1 MKKIASGMIYKYI
14 TLIIVSLAI
23 ASCGALQGEREEI
36 ADLEPL
42 PEEQPQD
49 GDETSILI
57 DDDQMLPTSDD
68 PIVDDREF
76 SRAEQLESDP
86 SGTFVGQKI
95 NPLRE
100 DFEAVTEAFLVHRVS
115 YEEVKSRV
123 YGASTEF
130 YGTVAAISTKLQL
143 GTTPGNPVL
152 VRQYDQAQ
160 GELDNIEEYMREIN
174 LLNQKVNADAGVVAL
189 LKSTLNKT
197 LRLAG
202 AIDQDHRH
210 LELLEDDTEKLEI
223 DISRLINEI
232 TEEISRQSGFTK
244 IENQNLL
251 VMAVA
256 IRNGESMGTGILNR
270 SFLAAQALA
279 DAGAPDEQLDAPKV
293 KISGL
298 PLVVIRF
305 DDPDI
310 DYEKTLFDAIGV
322 TVDKKPGATFGL
334 VAVAPIGKNDGE
346 TRINSSK
353 VKKYAE
359 RVLRSLVSFGLP
371 SKKVA
376 LSAKT
381 SGDVVVPEVH
391 IYVQ

>member
-1 MKKIASGMIYKYI
+1 MFYKF
-14 TLIIVSLAI
+14 LILFLVSFVLT
-23 ASCGALQGEREEI
+23 SCSLLDRRGGDEV
-36 ADLEPL
+36 ADLEPI
-42 PEEQPQD
+42 PEET
-49 GDETSILI
+49 GDEPSILI
-57 DDDQMLPTSDD
+57 DDEEMLPQSDSA
-68 PIVDDREF
+68 IIDDGSI
-76 SRAEQLESDP
+76 SRTEQMTAEP

-95 NPLRE
+95 DPLKQ
-100 DFEAVTEAFLVHRVS
+100 DYTAVGDAFNVHRDS

-123 YGASTEF
+123 YGSATEF
-130 YGTVAAISTKLQL
+130 YGTIAAINTKLQL

-160 GELDNIEEYMREIN
+160 GELDSIEEFMREIN

-189 LKSTLNKT
+189 LKSTINKT

-202 AIDQDHRH
+202 AIDQDHRQ
-210 LELLEDDTEKLEI
+210 LELLEDNVEKLEV
-223 DISRLINEI
+223 DIARLINEI
-232 TEEISRQSGFTK
+232 TEEISRQAGFAK
-244 IENQNLL
+244 IENQNML

-256 IRNGESMGTGILNR
+256 IRNGEAMGTGILNR

-279 DAGAPDEQLDAPKV
+279 EAGAPDQQLDVPKV
-293 KISGL
+293 NITGL

-310 DYEKTLFDAIGV
+310 NYEKTLFDAIGT
-322 TVDKKPGATFGL
+322 TVDKKSSATFGL
-334 VAVAPIGKNDGE
+334 VAVSPIGKNEGE
-346 TRINSSK
+346 TRINASK

-359 RVLRSLVSFGLP
+359 RVLRSMASFGLP

>member
-1 MKKIASGMIYKYI
+1 MLYKFVIFFSIFVLTNCSLLDRKKNVE
-14 TLIIVSLAI
+14 T
-23 ASCGALQGEREEI
+23 I
-36 ADLEPL
+36 ADLEQI
-42 PEEQPQD
+42 PEETIQEP
-49 GDETSILI
+49 SILI
-57 DDDQMLPTSDD
+57 DDDELMPDSGVYEDNGELQRS
-68 PIVDDREF
+68 
-76 SRAEQLESDP
+76 EQLESEP

-95 NPLRE
+95 LPLRE
-100 DFEAVTEAFLVHRVS
+100 DFTAVLDAFNVHRDS
-115 YEEVKSRV
+115 YEEVKSRI
-123 YGASTEF
+123 YGASTQF
-130 YGTVAAISTKLQL
+130 YGTIAAVNTKLQL

-160 GELDNIEEYMREIN
+160 TELKNIEAYMREIN

-189 LKSTLNKT
+189 LKSTINKT

-202 AIDQDHRH
+202 AIDQDHRQ

-223 DISRLINEI
+223 DIARLINEI
-232 TEEISRQSGFTK
+232 TEEISRQAGFTK
-244 IENQNLL
+244 IENQNMLTI
-251 VMAVA
+251 AVA
-256 IRNGESMGTGILNR
+256 IRNGEAMGTGILNR

-279 DAGAPDEQLDAPKV
+279 AAGPPDEQLEVPKV
-293 KISGL
+293 NISGL

-310 DYEKTLFDAIGV
+310 DYEKTLYDTIG
-322 TVDKKPGATFGL
+322 TTIDKLPNASFGL
-334 VAVAPIGKNDGE
+334 VAVSPIGKNEGE

-381 SGDVVVPEVH
+381 SGDVVVPEIH

>member
-1 MKKIASGMIYKYI
+1 MLNRFL
-14 TLIIVSLAI
+14 LIFIFSVLVT
-23 ASCGALQGEREEI
+23 SCGLLDRGGRDDELAE
-36 ADLEPL
+36 LETIP
-42 PEEQPQD
+42 
-49 GDETSILI
+49 DEPITQEPSILI
-57 DDDQMLPTSDD
+57 DDEEMIAPVDGA
-68 PIVDDREF
+68 IVDDGSVPRSQQME
-76 SRAEQLESDP
+76 AGP

-100 DFEAVTEAFLVHRVS
+100 DFLAVAEAFNIHRDS

-130 YGTVAAISTKLQL
+130 YGTIAAVNTKLQL

-160 GELDNIEEYMREIN
+160 SELDNIEEYMREIN

-202 AIDQDHRH
+202 AIDQDHRQ

-223 DISRLINEI
+223 DIARLINEI
-232 TEEISRQSGFTK
+232 TEEISRQAGFAK
-244 IENQNLL
+244 IENQNML

-256 IRNGESMGTGILNR
+256 IRNGEAMGTGILNR

-279 DAGAPDEQLDAPKV
+279 EAGAPDEQLEVPRV
-293 KISGL
+293 NITGL

-310 DYEKTLFDAIGV
+310 DYEKTLFDAIGT
-322 TVDKKPGATFGL
+322 TVDKKPNATFGL
-334 VAVAPIGKNDGE
+334 VAVSPIGKNEGE
-346 TRINSSK
+346 TRINASK

-359 RVLRSLVSFGLP
+359 RVLRSMVSFGLP

>member
-1 MKKIASGMIYKYI
+1 MNYKILKLFAFS
-14 TLIIVSLAI
+14 IILT
-23 ASCGALQGEREEI
+23 SCGLLDRGAKDEI
-36 ADLEPL
+36 ADLEPI
-42 PEEQPQD
+42 PEETVSTDP
-49 GDETSILI
+49 SILI
-57 DDDQMLPTSDD
+57 DDEEMIADEDEFIDDRGLSRADQM
-68 PIVDDREF
+68 I
-76 SRAEQLESDP
+76 AEA

-95 NPLRE
+95 DPLKT
-100 DFEAVTEAFLVHRVS
+100 DFTSVGDAFNVHRDS

-123 YGASTEF
+123 YGAATEF
-130 YGTVAAISTKLQL
+130 FGTVAAINTKLQL

-160 GELDNIEEYMREIN
+160 GELDNIEEYLREIN

-189 LKSTLNKT
+189 LKSTINKV

-202 AIDQDHRH
+202 AIDQDHRQ
-210 LELLEDDTEKLEI
+210 LEVLEDDVEKLEI
-223 DISRLINEI
+223 DIARLINEI
-232 TEEISRQSGFTK
+232 TEEISRQAGFAK

-256 IRNGESMGTGILNR
+256 IRNGEAMGTGILNR

-279 DAGAPDEQLDAPKV
+279 DAGPPDQQLEVPQV
-293 KISGL
+293 NISGL

-310 DYEKTLFDAIGV
+310 NYEKTLFDAIGI
-322 TVDKKPGATFGL
+322 TVDKKPDANFGL
-334 VAVAPIGKNDGE
+334 VAVAPIGKNEAE

-376 LSAKT
+376 LTAKT

>member
-1 MKKIASGMIYKYI
+1 MSGIVYRL
-14 TLIIVSLAI
+14 LILFIFSIVVSG
-23 ASCGALQGEREEI
+23 CGLLNRGGTEV
-36 ADLEPL
+36 ADLEPV
-42 PEEQPQD
+42 PEEQVSEP
-49 GDETSILI
+49 SILI
-57 DDDQMLPTSDD
+57 DDEEMLPSTDD
-68 PIVDDREF
+68 AIIDDQTIPRT
-76 SRAEQLESDP
+76 EQMSSGP

-95 NPLRE
+95 DPLRE
-100 DFEAVTEAFLVHRVS
+100 DFLAVVEAFSTHRDS

-130 YGTVAAISTKLQL
+130 YGTVAAINTKLQL

-160 GELDNIEEYMREIN
+160 SELDNIEEYLREIN

-189 LKSTLNKT
+189 LKSTLNKV

-202 AIDQDHRH
+202 AIDQDHRQ

-223 DISRLINEI
+223 DIGRLINEI
-232 TEEISRQSGFTK
+232 TEEISRQAGFAK
-244 IENQNLL
+244 IENQNML

-256 IRNGESMGTGILNR
+256 IRNGEAMGTGILNR

-279 DAGAPDEQLDAPKV
+279 EAGAPDEQLEVPKV
-293 KISGL
+293 NISGL

-310 DYEKTLFDAIGV
+310 NYEKTLFDAIGT
-322 TVDKKPGATFGL
+322 TVDKKSDATFGL
-334 VAVAPIGKNDGE
+334 VAVAPIGKNEGE

-381 SGDVVVPEVH
+381 SGDVVVPEVL

>member
-1 MKKIASGMIYKYI
+1 MFYKY
-14 TLIIVSLAI
+14 LILIVFAFVLTNCSLLDRRK
-23 ASCGALQGEREEI
+23 GKGDEV
-36 ADLEPL
+36 ADLEPI
-42 PEEQPQD
+42 PEETIQEP
-49 GDETSILI
+49 SILI
-57 DDDQMLPTSDD
+57 DDEEMMPTDDIYEDEASSTRNDQID
-68 PIVDDREF
+68 
-76 SRAEQLESDP
+76 ADP

-95 NPLRE
+95 PSLND
-100 DFEAVTEAFLVHRVS
+100 DFFAVKEAFDMHRS
-115 YEEVKSRV
+115 NYEEIKARV
-123 YGASTEF
+123 YGSSTQF

-143 GTTPGNPVL
+143 GTTPGNPIL

-160 GELDNIEEYMREIN
+160 TELKNIEAYMREIN

-189 LKSTLNKT
+189 LKSTINKT

-202 AIDQDHRH
+202 AIDQDHRQ
-210 LELLEDDTEKLEI
+210 LEILEDDVEKIEI
-223 DISRLINEI
+223 EIARLINEL
-232 TEEISRQSGFTK
+232 TEEISRQAGFTK
-244 IENQNLL
+244 IENQNMLTI
-251 VMAVA
+251 AVA
-256 IRNGESMGTGILNR
+256 IRNGEAMGTGILNR

-279 DAGAPDEQLDAPKV
+279 VAGPPDQQLEVPKV
-293 KISGL
+293 NISGL

-305 DDPDI
+305 DDPNI
-310 DYEKTLFDAIGV
+310 DYEKTLYDTIGTTIDKIPDAS
-322 TVDKKPGATFGL
+322 FGL
-334 VAVAPIGKNDGE
+334 VAVSPIGKNEGE

>member
-1 MKKIASGMIYKYI
+1 MFNRFLLLFIFS
-14 TLIIVSLAI
+14 IVVSSCSLLDR
-23 ASCGALQGEREEI
+23 GGKEDVVE
-36 ADLEPL
+36 LETI
-42 PEEQPQD
+42 PEETIQEP
-49 GDETSILI
+49 SILI
-57 DDDQMLPTSDD
+57 DDEEMMPADD
-68 PIVDDREF
+68 TTIVDDGSV
-76 SRAEQLESDP
+76 SRSAQIEAGA

-95 NPLRE
+95 DPLRE
-100 DFEAVTEAFLVHRVS
+100 DFIAVMEAFNIHRDS

-123 YGASTEF
+123 YGSSTEF
-130 YGTVAAISTKLQL
+130 YGTIAAINTKLQL

-160 GELDNIEEYMREIN
+160 SELDNIEEFMREIN

-202 AIDQDHRH
+202 AIDQDHRQ

-223 DISRLINEI
+223 DIARLINEI
-232 TEEISRQSGFTK
+232 TEEISRQAGFAK
-244 IENQNLL
+244 IENQNML

-256 IRNGESMGTGILNR
+256 IRNGEAMGTGILNR

-279 DAGAPDEQLDAPKV
+279 EAGAPDEQLTVPKV

-310 DYEKTLFDAIGV
+310 DYEKTLFDAIGT
-322 TVDKKPGATFGL
+322 TVDKKAGANFGL
-334 VAVAPIGKNDGE
+334 VAVSPIGKNEGE

>member
-1 MKKIASGMIYKYI
+1 MLNRFL
-14 TLIIVSLAI
+14 LIFIFSVLVT
-23 ASCGALQGEREEI
+23 SCGLLDRGGRDD
-36 ADLEPL
+36 DLAELETIPDEPITQE
-42 PEEQPQD
+42 P
-49 GDETSILI
+49 SILI
-57 DDDQMLPTSDD
+57 DDEEMIAPVDGA
-68 PIVDDREF
+68 IVDDGSVPRTQQME
-76 SRAEQLESDP
+76 AGP

-100 DFEAVTEAFLVHRVS
+100 DFLAVAEAFNIHRDS

-130 YGTVAAISTKLQL
+130 YGTIAAVNTKLQL

-160 GELDNIEEYMREIN
+160 SELDNIEEYMREIN

-202 AIDQDHRH
+202 AIDQDHRQ

-223 DISRLINEI
+223 DIARLINEI
-232 TEEISRQSGFTK
+232 TEEISRQAGFAK
-244 IENQNLL
+244 IENQNML

-256 IRNGESMGTGILNR
+256 IRNGEAMGTGILNR

-279 DAGAPDEQLDAPKV
+279 EAGAPDEQLEVPRV
-293 KISGL
+293 NITGL

-310 DYEKTLFDAIGV
+310 DYEKTLFDAIG
-322 TVDKKPGATFGL
+322 TTIDKKAGANFGL
-334 VAVAPIGKNDGE
+334 VAVSPIGKNEGE

-371 SKKVA
+371 SKRVA

>member
-1 MKKIASGMIYKYI
+1 MFYKILFLFVIS
-14 TLIIVSLAI
+14 I
-23 ASCGALQGEREEI
+23 ALTNCGLLDRGSKDDVAE
-36 ADLEPL
+36 LEPI
-42 PEEQPQD
+42 P
-49 GDETSILI
+49 DETVLQEPSILI
-57 DDDQMLPTSDD
+57 DDDEMMAQSDELGATEYVEIGDRSNQMQS
-68 PIVDDREF
+68 E
-76 SRAEQLESDP
+76 P

-95 NPLRE
+95 GPLRE
-100 DFEAVTEAFLVHRVS
+100 DYVAVLDAFNVHRDD

-123 YGASTEF
+123 YSSSTEF
-130 YGTVAAISTKLQL
+130 YGTVAAINTKLQL
-143 GTTPGNPVL
+143 GTTPGNPSL

-160 GELDNIEEYMREIN
+160 RELDNIEEYMREIN

-202 AIDQDHRH
+202 AIDQDHRQ
-210 LELLEDDTEKLEI
+210 LELLEDNTEKLEV
-223 DISRLINEI
+223 DIARLINEI
-232 TEEISRQSGFTK
+232 TEEISRQAGFAK

-256 IRNGESMGTGILNR
+256 IRNGEQMGTGILNR

-279 DAGAPDEQLDAPKV
+279 EAGSPDEQLAAPKV
-293 KISGL
+293 NISGL

-310 DYEKTLFDAIGV
+310 DYEKTLFDAIGT
-322 TVDKKPGATFGL
+322 TVDKKSSATFGL
-334 VAVAPIGKNDGE
+334 VAVSPIGKNEGE
-346 TRINSSK
+346 TRINASK

-359 RVLRSLVSFGLP
+359 RVLRSMVSFGMP
-371 SKKVA
+371 SKKIA

>member
-1 MKKIASGMIYKYI
+1 MNYKILKLFAISILI
-14 TLIIVSLAI
+14 T
-23 ASCGALQGEREEI
+23 SCGILDRGADEVV
-36 ADLEPL
+36 DLEPI
-42 PEEQPQD
+42 PEETVTTEP
-49 GDETSILI
+49 SILI
-57 DDDQMLPTSDD
+57 DDEEMVAQAEDDFIDDRGLSRADQMT
-68 PIVDDREF
+68 
-76 SRAEQLESDP
+76 AGA

-95 NPLRE
+95 DPLKT
-100 DFEAVTEAFLVHRVS
+100 DYTSVGDAFNVHRDS
-115 YEEVKSRV
+115 YEEVKTRV
-123 YGASTEF
+123 YGAATEF
-130 YGTVAAISTKLQL
+130 FGTVAAINTKLQL

-160 GELDNIEEYMREIN
+160 GELDNIEEYLREIN

-189 LKSTLNKT
+189 LKSTINKV

-202 AIDQDHRH
+202 AIDQDHRQ
-210 LELLEDDTEKLEI
+210 LEVLEDDVEKLEI
-223 DISRLINEI
+223 DIARLINEI
-232 TEEISRQSGFTK
+232 TEEISRQAGFAK

-256 IRNGESMGTGILNR
+256 IRNGEAMGTGILNR

-279 DAGAPDEQLDAPKV
+279 DAGPPDQQLEVPQV
-293 KISGL
+293 NISGL

-310 DYEKTLFDAIGV
+310 NYEKTLFDAIGI
-322 TVDKKPGATFGL
+322 TVDKKPDANFGL
-334 VAVAPIGKNDGE
+334 VAVAPIGKNEAE

-376 LSAKT
+376 LTAKT

>member
-1 MKKIASGMIYKYI
+1 MLYRI
-14 TLIIVSLAI
+14 LILFIFSIVVS
-23 ASCGALQGEREEI
+23 SCTVLDRGDDEI
-36 ADLEPL
+36 ADLEPV
-42 PEEQPQD
+42 PEEQASEP
-49 GDETSILI
+49 SILI
-57 DDDQMLPTSDD
+57 DDEEMIADEDEFIDDRGLSRADQM
-68 PIVDDREF
+68 I
-76 SRAEQLESDP
+76 AEA

-95 NPLRE
+95 DPLKT
-100 DFEAVTEAFLVHRVS
+100 DYTSVGDAFDVHRDS
-115 YEEVKSRV
+115 YEEVKTRV
-123 YGASTEF
+123 YGSATEF
-130 YGTVAAISTKLQL
+130 FGTVAAINTKLQL

-160 GELDNIEEYMREIN
+160 GELDNIEEYLREIN

-189 LKSTLNKT
+189 LKSTINKV

-202 AIDQDHRH
+202 AIDQDHRQ
-210 LELLEDDTEKLEI
+210 LEVLEDDVEKLEI
-223 DISRLINEI
+223 DIARLINEI
-232 TEEISRQSGFTK
+232 TEEISRQSGFAK

-256 IRNGESMGTGILNR
+256 IRNGEAMGTGILNR

-279 DAGAPDEQLDAPKV
+279 DAGPPDQQLEVPQV
-293 KISGL
+293 NISGL

-310 DYEKTLFDAIGV
+310 NYEKTLFDAIGI
-322 TVDKKPGATFGL
+322 TVDKKPDANFGL
-334 VAVAPIGKNDGE
+334 VAVAPIGKNEAE

-376 LSAKT
+376 LTAKT

>member
-1 MKKIASGMIYKYI
+1 MLNRFL
-14 TLIIVSLAI
+14 LIFIFSVLVT
-23 ASCGALQGEREEI
+23 SCGLLDRGGRDD
-36 ADLEPL
+36 DLAELETIPDEPITQE
-42 PEEQPQD
+42 P
-49 GDETSILI
+49 SILI
-57 DDDQMLPTSDD
+57 DDEEMIAPVDGA
-68 PIVDDREF
+68 IVDDGSVPRTQQME
-76 SRAEQLESDP
+76 AGP

-100 DFEAVTEAFLVHRVS
+100 DFLAVAEAFNIHRDS

-130 YGTVAAISTKLQL
+130 YGTIAAVNTKLQL

-160 GELDNIEEYMREIN
+160 SELDNIEEYMREIN

-202 AIDQDHRH
+202 AIDQDHRQ

-223 DISRLINEI
+223 YIARLINEI
-232 TEEISRQSGFTK
+232 TEEISRQAGFAK
-244 IENQNLL
+244 IENQNML

-256 IRNGESMGTGILNR
+256 IRNGEAMGTGILNR

-279 DAGAPDEQLDAPKV
+279 EAGAPDEQLEVPRV
-293 KISGL
+293 NITGL

-310 DYEKTLFDAIGV
+310 DYEKTLFDAIG
-322 TVDKKPGATFGL
+322 TTIDKKAGANFGL
-334 VAVAPIGKNDGE
+334 VAVSPIGKNEGE

-371 SKKVA
+371 SKRVA

>member
-1 MKKIASGMIYKYI
+1 MNYKILKLFAISILI
-14 TLIIVSLAI
+14 T
-23 ASCGALQGEREEI
+23 SCGMLDRGADEVV
-36 ADLEPL
+36 DLEPI
-42 PEEQPQD
+42 PEETYTTEP
-49 GDETSILI
+49 SILI
-57 DDDQMLPTSDD
+57 DDEEMIADEDEFIDDRGLSRADQMIAD
-68 PIVDDREF
+68 
-76 SRAEQLESDP
+76 A

-95 NPLRE
+95 DPLKT
-100 DFEAVTEAFLVHRVS
+100 DYTSVGDAFDVHRDS
-115 YEEVKSRV
+115 YEEVKTRV
-123 YGASTEF
+123 YGAATEF
-130 YGTVAAISTKLQL
+130 FGTVAAINTKLQL

-160 GELDNIEEYMREIN
+160 GELDNIEEYLREIN

-189 LKSTLNKT
+189 LKSTINKV

-202 AIDQDHRH
+202 AIDQDHRQ
-210 LELLEDDTEKLEI
+210 LEVLEDDVEKLEI
-223 DISRLINEI
+223 DIARLINEI
-232 TEEISRQSGFTK
+232 TEEISRQSGFAK

-256 IRNGESMGTGILNR
+256 IRNGEAMGTGILNR

-279 DAGAPDEQLDAPKV
+279 DAGPPDQQLEVPQV
-293 KISGL
+293 NISGL

-310 DYEKTLFDAIGV
+310 NYEKTLFDAIGI
-322 TVDKKPGATFGL
+322 TVDKKPDANFGL
-334 VAVAPIGKNDGE
+334 VAVAPIGKNEAE

-376 LSAKT
+376 LTAKT

>member
-1 MKKIASGMIYKYI
+1 MLNRFL
-14 TLIIVSLAI
+14 LIFIFSVLVT
-23 ASCGALQGEREEI
+23 SCGLLDRGGRD
-36 ADLEPL
+36 DLAELETIPDEPITQE
-42 PEEQPQD
+42 P
-49 GDETSILI
+49 SILI
-57 DDDQMLPTSDD
+57 DDEEMIAPVDGA
-68 PIVDDREF
+68 IVDDGSVPRTQQME
-76 SRAEQLESDP
+76 AGP

-100 DFEAVTEAFLVHRVS
+100 DFIAVAEAFNIHRDS

-130 YGTVAAISTKLQL
+130 YGTIAAVNTKLQL

-160 GELDNIEEYMREIN
+160 SELDNIEEYMREIN

-202 AIDQDHRH
+202 AIDQDHRQ

-223 DISRLINEI
+223 DIARLINEI
-232 TEEISRQSGFTK
+232 TEEISRQAGFAK
-244 IENQNLL
+244 IENQNML

-256 IRNGESMGTGILNR
+256 IRNGEAMGTGILNR

-279 DAGAPDEQLDAPKV
+279 EAGAPDEQLEVPRV
-293 KISGL
+293 NITGL

-310 DYEKTLFDAIGV
+310 DYEKTLFDAIG
-322 TVDKKPGATFGL
+322 TTIDKKAGANFGL
-334 VAVAPIGKNDGE
+334 VAVSPIGKNEGE

-371 SKKVA
+371 SKRVA

>member
-1 MKKIASGMIYKYI
+1 MLNKFLLLFIFS
-14 TLIIVSLAI
+14 IIVSSCSLLDRGGKEDI
-23 ASCGALQGEREEI
+23 AE
-36 ADLEPL
+36 LETI
-42 PEEQPQD
+42 PEEPMQQEP
-49 GDETSILI
+49 SILI
-57 DDDQMLPTSDD
+57 DDQEMMPSSDST
-68 PIVDDREF
+68 IVDDGSV
-76 SRAEQLESDP
+76 SRSEQMGAEA

-100 DFEAVTEAFLVHRVS
+100 DFLAVGEAFVIHRDS

-123 YGASTEF
+123 YGSSTEF
-130 YGTVAAISTKLQL
+130 YGTIAAINTKLQL

-160 GELDNIEEYMREIN
+160 TELDNIEEFMREIN

-202 AIDQDHRH
+202 AIDQDHRQ
-210 LELLEDDTEKLEI
+210 LEVLEDDTEKLEI
-223 DISRLINEI
+223 DIARLINEI
-232 TEEISRQSGFTK
+232 TEEISRQAGFTK
-244 IENQNLL
+244 IENQNML

-256 IRNGESMGTGILNR
+256 IRNGEAMGTGILNR

-279 DAGAPDEQLDAPKV
+279 DAGPPDQQLDVPQV
-293 KISGL
+293 TITGL

-310 DYEKTLFDAIGV
+310 NYEKTLFDAIGT
-322 TVDKKPGATFGL
+322 TVDKKSDAIFGL
-334 VAVAPIGKNDGE
+334 VAVAPIGKNEGE

-376 LSAKT
+376 LTAKT

>member
-1 MKKIASGMIYKYI
+1 MNYKILKLFAISILI
-14 TLIIVSLAI
+14 T
-23 ASCGALQGEREEI
+23 SCGILDRGADEVV
-36 ADLEPL
+36 DLEPI
-42 PEEQPQD
+42 PEETVTTDTTGP
-49 GDETSILI
+49 SILI
-57 DDDQMLPTSDD
+57 DDEEMIADEDEF
-68 PIVDDREF
+68 VDDRGL
-76 SRAEQLESDP
+76 SRSDQMIAEA

-95 NPLRE
+95 DPLKT
-100 DFEAVTEAFLVHRVS
+100 DYTSVGDAFDVHRDS

-123 YGASTEF
+123 YGAATEF
-130 YGTVAAISTKLQL
+130 FGTVAAINTKLQL

-160 GELDNIEEYMREIN
+160 GELDNIEEYLREIN

-189 LKSTLNKT
+189 LKSTINKV

-202 AIDQDHRH
+202 AIDQDHRQ
-210 LELLEDDTEKLEI
+210 LEVLEDDVEKLEI
-223 DISRLINEI
+223 DIARLINEI
-232 TEEISRQSGFTK
+232 TEEISRQAGFAK

-256 IRNGESMGTGILNR
+256 IRNGEAMGTGILNR

-279 DAGAPDEQLDAPKV
+279 DVGPPDQQLEVPKV
-293 KISGL
+293 NISGL

-310 DYEKTLFDAIGV
+310 NYEKTLFDAIGI
-322 TVDKKPGATFGL
+322 TVDKKPDANFGL
-334 VAVAPIGKNDGE
+334 VAVAPIGKNEAE

-376 LSAKT
+376 LTAKT

>member
-1 MKKIASGMIYKYI
+1 MLYRYILLFIFSIVVSSCTLLDRGSKEDIA
-14 TLIIVSLAI
+14 
-23 ASCGALQGEREEI
+23 E
-36 ADLEPL
+36 LETI
-42 PEEQPQD
+42 PEEPVLQEP
-49 GDETSILI
+49 SILI
-57 DDDQMLPTSDD
+57 DDEEMLPTDD
-68 PIVDDREF
+68 TTIVDDGSLQRT
-76 SRAEQLESDP
+76 EQIEAGA

-100 DFEAVTEAFLVHRVS
+100 DFVAVAEAFNIHRDS
-115 YEEVKSRV
+115 YEEIKSRV

-130 YGTVAAISTKLQL
+130 YGTIAAINTKLQL

-152 VRQYDQAQ
+152 VRQYDEGQS
-160 GELDNIEEYMREIN
+160 ELDNIEEYMREIN

-202 AIDQDHRH
+202 AIDQDHRQ

-223 DISRLINEI
+223 DIARLINEI
-232 TEEISRQSGFTK
+232 TEEISRQAGFAK
-244 IENQNLL
+244 IENQNML

-256 IRNGESMGTGILNR
+256 IRNGEAMGTGILNR

-279 DAGAPDEQLDAPKV
+279 DAGPPDQQLDVPQV
-293 KISGL
+293 NITGL

-310 DYEKTLFDAIGV
+310 NYEKTLFDAIGT
-322 TVDKKPGATFGL
+322 TVDKKSDATFGL
-334 VAVAPIGKNDGE
+334 VAVAPIGKNEGE

-359 RVLRSLVSFGLP
+359 RVLRSMVSFGLP

-376 LSAKT
+376 LTAKT

>member
-1 MKKIASGMIYKYI
+1 MLYRI
-14 TLIIVSLAI
+14 LILFIFSIVVS
-23 ASCGALQGEREEI
+23 SCTVLDRGDDEI
-36 ADLEPL
+36 ADLEPV
-42 PEEQPQD
+42 PEEQASEP
-49 GDETSILI
+49 SILI
-57 DDDQMLPTSDD
+57 DDEEMLPPTDD
-68 PIVDDREF
+68 AIIDDGTV
-76 SRAEQLESDP
+76 SRTEQMTAEP

-95 NPLRE
+95 NPLKE
-100 DFEAVTEAFLVHRVS
+100 DYLAVVEAFLMHRDS

-130 YGTVAAISTKLQL
+130 FGTVAAINTKLQL

-160 GELDNIEEYMREIN
+160 GELDNIEEYLREIN

-189 LKSTLNKT
+189 LKSTINKV

-202 AIDQDHRH
+202 AIDQDHRQ
-210 LELLEDDTEKLEI
+210 LEVLEDDVEKLEI
-223 DISRLINEI
+223 DIARLINEI
-232 TEEISRQSGFTK
+232 TEEISRQAGFAK

-256 IRNGESMGTGILNR
+256 IRNGEAMGTGILNR

-279 DAGAPDEQLDAPKV
+279 DAGPPDSQLEIPQV
-293 KISGL
+293 NISGL

-310 DYEKTLFDAIGV
+310 NYEKTLFDAIGT
-322 TVDKKPGATFGL
+322 TVDKKSDATFGL
-334 VAVAPIGKNDGE
+334 VAVAPIGKNEGE

-376 LSAKT
+376 LTAKT

>member
-1 MKKIASGMIYKYI
+1 MLYRFILLFIFSILVSSC
-14 TLIIVSLAI
+14 TLLDRGCKEDIV
-23 ASCGALQGEREEI
+23 E
-36 ADLEPL
+36 LETI
-42 PEEQPQD
+42 PEEPMQQEP
-49 GDETSILI
+49 SILI
-57 DDDQMLPTSDD
+57 DDEEMLPTDD
-68 PIVDDREF
+68 TTIVDDGSLQRT
-76 SRAEQLESDP
+76 EQIEAGA

-100 DFEAVTEAFLVHRVS
+100 DFVAVAEAFNIHRDS
-115 YEEVKSRV
+115 YEEIKSRV

-130 YGTVAAISTKLQL
+130 YGTIAAINTKLQL

-152 VRQYDQAQ
+152 VRQYDEGQS
-160 GELDNIEEYMREIN
+160 ELDNIEEYMREIN

-202 AIDQDHRH
+202 AIDQDHRQ

-223 DISRLINEI
+223 DIARLINEI
-232 TEEISRQSGFTK
+232 TEEISRQAGFAK
-244 IENQNLL
+244 IENQNML

-256 IRNGESMGTGILNR
+256 IRNGEAMGTGILNR

-279 DAGAPDEQLDAPKV
+279 DAGPPDQQLDVPQV
-293 KISGL
+293 NITGL

-310 DYEKTLFDAIGV
+310 NYEKTLFDAIGT
-322 TVDKKPGATFGL
+322 TVDKKSDATFGL
-334 VAVAPIGKNDGE
+334 VAVPPIGKNEGE

-359 RVLRSLVSFGLP
+359 RVLRSMVSFGLP

-376 LSAKT
+376 LTAKT

>member
-1 MKKIASGMIYKYI
+1 MFNRFLLLFIFS
-14 TLIIVSLAI
+14 IVVSSCSLLDR
-23 ASCGALQGEREEI
+23 GGKEDVVE
-36 ADLEPL
+36 LETI
-42 PEEQPQD
+42 PEETIQEP
-49 GDETSILI
+49 SILI
-57 DDDQMLPTSDD
+57 DDEEMLPTDD
-68 PIVDDREF
+68 TTIVDDGSV
-76 SRAEQLESDP
+76 SRSAQIEAGA

-95 NPLRE
+95 DPLRE
-100 DFEAVTEAFLVHRVS
+100 DFIAVMEAFNIHRDS

-123 YGASTEF
+123 YGSSTEF
-130 YGTVAAISTKLQL
+130 YGTIAAINTKLQL

-160 GELDNIEEYMREIN
+160 SELDNIEEFMREIN

-202 AIDQDHRH
+202 AIDQDHRQ

-223 DISRLINEI
+223 DIARLINEI
-232 TEEISRQSGFTK
+232 TEEISRQAGFAK
-244 IENQNLL
+244 IENQNML

-256 IRNGESMGTGILNR
+256 IRNGEAMGTGILNR

-279 DAGAPDEQLDAPKV
+279 EAGAPDEQLTVPKV

-310 DYEKTLFDAIGV
+310 DYEKTLFDAIG
-322 TVDKKPGATFGL
+322 TTIDKKAGANFGL
-334 VAVAPIGKNDGE
+334 VAVSPIGKNEGE

-371 SKKVA
+371 SKRVA

>member
-1 MKKIASGMIYKYI
+1 MLYRLLILFFSTFLLANC
-14 TLIIVSLAI
+14 TLLDR
-23 ASCGALQGEREEI
+23 GGKGEDV
-36 ADLEPL
+36 ADLEPI
-42 PEEQPQD
+42 PEETIQEP
-49 GDETSILI
+49 SILI
-57 DDDQMLPTSDD
+57 EDQEMLPDSEDSITDDSSIARSDQID
-68 PIVDDREF
+68 
-76 SRAEQLESDP
+76 AEP

-95 NPLRE
+95 GALRE
-100 DFEAVTEAFLVHRVS
+100 DHDAVNDAFSTHRDS
-115 YEEVKSRV
+115 YEEIKSRV
-123 YGASTEF
+123 YGSSTEF
-130 YGTVAAISTKLQL
+130 YGTIAAINTKLQL

-160 GELDNIEEYMREIN
+160 GELDNIEEFMREIN

-202 AIDQDHRH
+202 AIDQDHRQ

-223 DISRLINEI
+223 DIARLINEI
-232 TEEISRQSGFTK
+232 TEEISRQAGFAK
-244 IENQNLL
+244 IENQNML

-256 IRNGESMGTGILNR
+256 IRNGEAMGTGILNR

-279 DAGAPDEQLDAPKV
+279 EAGAPDQQLAVPKV
-293 KISGL
+293 TISGL

-310 DYEKTLFDAIGV
+310 NYEKTLFDAIGT
-322 TVDKKPGATFGL
+322 TVDKKSNATFGL
-334 VAVAPIGKNDGE
+334 VAVSPIGKNEGE
-346 TRINSSK
+346 TRINASK

-359 RVLRSLVSFGLP
+359 RVLRSMVSFGLP

>member
-1 MKKIASGMIYKYI
+1 MNYKILKLFAISIII
-14 TLIIVSLAI
+14 T
-23 ASCGALQGEREEI
+23 SCGVLDRGADEVV
-36 ADLEPL
+36 DLEPI
-42 PEEQPQD
+42 PEETVTTEP
-49 GDETSILI
+49 SILI
-57 DDDQMLPTSDD
+57 DDEEMIADEDEFIDDRGLSRADQMIAD
-68 PIVDDREF
+68 
-76 SRAEQLESDP
+76 A

-95 NPLRE
+95 DPLKT
-100 DFEAVTEAFLVHRVS
+100 DYTSVGDAFDVHRDS

-123 YGASTEF
+123 YGAATEF
-130 YGTVAAISTKLQL
+130 FGTVAAINTKLQL

-160 GELDNIEEYMREIN
+160 GELDNIEEYLREIN

-189 LKSTLNKT
+189 LKSTINKV

-202 AIDQDHRH
+202 AIDQDHRQ
-210 LELLEDDTEKLEI
+210 LEVLEDDVEKLEI
-223 DISRLINEI
+223 DIARLINEI
-232 TEEISRQSGFTK
+232 TEEISRQAGFAK

-256 IRNGESMGTGILNR
+256 IRNGEAMGTGILNR

-279 DAGAPDEQLDAPKV
+279 DAGPPDQQLEVPQV
-293 KISGL
+293 NISGL

-310 DYEKTLFDAIGV
+310 NYEKTLFDAIGI
-322 TVDKKPGATFGL
+322 TVDKKPDATFGL
-334 VAVAPIGKNDGE
+334 VAVAPIGKNEGE

-376 LSAKT
+376 LTAKT

>member
-1 MKKIASGMIYKYI
+1 MFYKILFLFVIS
-14 TLIIVSLAI
+14 I
-23 ASCGALQGEREEI
+23 ALTNCGLLDRGSKDDVAELEPIPDETALQ
-36 ADLEPL
+36 EP
-42 PEEQPQD
+42 
-49 GDETSILI
+49 SILI
-57 DDDQMLPTSDD
+57 DDDEMMAQSDELGATEYVEIGDRSNQMQS
-68 PIVDDREF
+68 E
-76 SRAEQLESDP
+76 P

-95 NPLRE
+95 GPLRE
-100 DFEAVTEAFLVHRVS
+100 DYVAVLDAFNVHRDD

-123 YGASTEF
+123 YSSSTEF
-130 YGTVAAISTKLQL
+130 YGTVAAINTKLQL
-143 GTTPGNPVL
+143 GTTPGNPSL

-160 GELDNIEEYMREIN
+160 RELDNIEEYMREIN

-202 AIDQDHRH
+202 AIDQDHRQ
-210 LELLEDDTEKLEI
+210 LELLEDNTEKLEV
-223 DISRLINEI
+223 DIARLINEI
-232 TEEISRQSGFTK
+232 TEEISRQAGFAK

-256 IRNGESMGTGILNR
+256 IRNGEQMGTGILNR

-279 DAGAPDEQLDAPKV
+279 EAGSPDEQLAVPKV
-293 KISGL
+293 NISGL

-310 DYEKTLFDAIGV
+310 DYEKTLFDAIGT
-322 TVDKKPGATFGL
+322 TVDKKSSATFGL
-334 VAVAPIGKNDGE
+334 VAVSPIGKNEGE
-346 TRINSSK
+346 TRINASK

-359 RVLRSLVSFGLP
+359 RVLRSMVSFGMP
-371 SKKVA
+371 SKKIA

>member
-1 MKKIASGMIYKYI
+1 MLYRYI
-14 TLIIVSLAI
+14 LLFIFSIVVSSCTLLDRGDKEDIV
-23 ASCGALQGEREEI
+23 E
-36 ADLEPL
+36 LETI
-42 PEEQPQD
+42 PEEPMQQEP
-49 GDETSILI
+49 SILI
-57 DDDQMLPTSDD
+57 DDEEMMPTDD
-68 PIVDDREF
+68 TTIVDDGSLQRT
-76 SRAEQLESDP
+76 EQIEAGA

-100 DFEAVTEAFLVHRVS
+100 DFVAVAEAFNIHRDS
-115 YEEVKSRV
+115 YEEIKSRV

-130 YGTVAAISTKLQL
+130 YGTIAAINTKLQL

-152 VRQYDQAQ
+152 VRQYDEGQS
-160 GELDNIEEYMREIN
+160 ELDNIEEYMREIN

-202 AIDQDHRH
+202 AIDQDHRQ

-223 DISRLINEI
+223 DIARLINEI
-232 TEEISRQSGFTK
+232 TEEISRQAGFAK
-244 IENQNLL
+244 IENQNML

-256 IRNGESMGTGILNR
+256 IRNGEAMGTGILNR

-279 DAGAPDEQLDAPKV
+279 DAGPPDQQLDVPQV
-293 KISGL
+293 NITGL

-310 DYEKTLFDAIGV
+310 NYEKTLFDAIGT
-322 TVDKKPGATFGL
+322 TVDKKSDATFGL
-334 VAVAPIGKNDGE
+334 VAVAPIGKNEGE

-376 LSAKT
+376 LTAKT

>member
-1 MKKIASGMIYKYI
+1 MLYKFVI
-14 TLIIVSLAI
+14 FLSVFVLTNCSL
-23 ASCGALQGEREEI
+23 LDRNGEDVETI
-36 ADLEPL
+36 ADLEQI
-42 PEEQPQD
+42 PEETIQEP
-49 GDETSILI
+49 SILI
-57 DDDQMLPTSDD
+57 DDTELMPDADTIQDD
-68 PIVDDREF
+68 GSLARD
-76 SRAEQLESDP
+76 EQISSDP

-95 NPLRE
+95 LPLRE
-100 DFEAVTEAFLVHRVS
+100 DFTAVLEAFNVHRDS
-115 YEEVKSRV
+115 YEEVKSRI
-123 YGASTEF
+123 YGASTQF
-130 YGTVAAISTKLQL
+130 YGTVAAVNTKLQL

-160 GELDNIEEYMREIN
+160 TELKNIESYMREIN

-189 LKSTLNKT
+189 LKSTINKV

-202 AIDQDHRH
+202 AIDQDHRQ

-223 DISRLINEI
+223 DIARLINEI
-232 TEEISRQSGFTK
+232 TEEISRQAGFTK
-244 IENQNLL
+244 IENQNMLTI
-251 VMAVA
+251 AVA
-256 IRNGESMGTGILNR
+256 IRNGEAMGTGILNR

-279 DAGAPDEQLDAPKV
+279 AAGPPDQQLEVPKV
-293 KISGL
+293 NISGL

-305 DDPDI
+305 DNPDI
-310 DYEKTLFDAIGV
+310 DYEKTLYDTIG
-322 TVDKKPGATFGL
+322 TTIDKLPNASFGL
-334 VAVAPIGKNDGE
+334 VAVSPIGKNEGE

-381 SGDVVVPEVH
+381 SGDVIVPEIH

>member
-1 MKKIASGMIYKYI
+1 MLYKYLLLFI
-14 TLIIVSLAI
+14 FSIVVSSCSLLDRGSKEDVA
-23 ASCGALQGEREEI
+23 E
-36 ADLEPL
+36 LETI
-42 PEEQPQD
+42 PEETIQQEP
-49 GDETSILI
+49 SILI
-57 DDDQMLPTSDD
+57 DDQEMMPSSDTE
-68 PIVDDREF
+68 IVDDGSV
-76 SRAEQLESDP
+76 SRAEQMGAEA

-95 NPLRE
+95 NPLKE
-100 DFEAVTEAFLVHRVS
+100 DFLAVGEAFVIHRDS

-130 YGTVAAISTKLQL
+130 YGTIAAINTKLQL

-160 GELDNIEEYMREIN
+160 SELDNIEEYMREIN

-202 AIDQDHRH
+202 AIDQDHRQ
-210 LELLEDDTEKLEI
+210 LEVLEDDTEKLEI
-223 DISRLINEI
+223 DIARLINEI
-232 TEEISRQSGFTK
+232 TEEISRQAGFTK
-244 IENQNLL
+244 IENQNML

-256 IRNGESMGTGILNR
+256 IRNGEAMGTGILNR

-279 DAGAPDEQLDAPKV
+279 DAGAPDEQLAVPRV

-310 DYEKTLFDAIGV
+310 DYEKTLFDAIGT
-322 TVDKKPGATFGL
+322 TVDKKPGANFGL
-334 VAVAPIGKNDGE
+334 VAVAPIGKNEGE

>member
-1 MKKIASGMIYKYI
+1 MFYKILFLFVIS
-14 TLIIVSLAI
+14 I
-23 ASCGALQGEREEI
+23 ALTNCGLLDRGSKDDVAE
-36 ADLEPL
+36 LEPI
-42 PEEQPQD
+42 P
-49 GDETSILI
+49 DETVLQEPSILI
-57 DDDQMLPTSDD
+57 DDDEMMAQSDELGATEYVEIGDRSNQMQS
-68 PIVDDREF
+68 E
-76 SRAEQLESDP
+76 P

-95 NPLRE
+95 GPLRE
-100 DFEAVTEAFLVHRVS
+100 DYVAVLDAFNVHRDD

-123 YGASTEF
+123 YSSSTEF
-130 YGTVAAISTKLQL
+130 YGTVAAINTKLQL
-143 GTTPGNPVL
+143 GTTPGNPSL

-160 GELDNIEEYMREIN
+160 RELDNIEEYMREIN

-202 AIDQDHRH
+202 AIDQDHRQ
-210 LELLEDDTEKLEI
+210 LELLEDNTEKLEV
-223 DISRLINEI
+223 DIARLINEI
-232 TEEISRQSGFTK
+232 TEEISRQAGFAK

-256 IRNGESMGTGILNR
+256 IRNGEQMGTGILNR

-279 DAGAPDEQLDAPKV
+279 EAGSPDEQLAVPKV
-293 KISGL
+293 NISGL

-310 DYEKTLFDAIGV
+310 DYEKTLFDAIGT
-322 TVDKKPGATFGL
+322 TVDKKSSATFGL
-334 VAVAPIGKNDGE
+334 VAVSPIGKNEGE
-346 TRINSSK
+346 TRINASK

-359 RVLRSLVSFGLP
+359 RVLRSMVSFGMP
-371 SKKVA
+371 SKKIA

>member
-1 MKKIASGMIYKYI
+1 MLNRFLLIFIFSGLV
-14 TLIIVSLAI
+14 T
-23 ASCGALQGEREEI
+23 SCGLLDRGGRDD
-36 ADLEPL
+36 DLAELETIPDEPITQE
-42 PEEQPQD
+42 P
-49 GDETSILI
+49 SILI
-57 DDDQMLPTSDD
+57 DDEEMIAPVDGA
-68 PIVDDREF
+68 IVDDGSVPRTQQME
-76 SRAEQLESDP
+76 AGP

-100 DFEAVTEAFLVHRVS
+100 DFLAVAEAFNIHRDS

-130 YGTVAAISTKLQL
+130 YGTIAAVNTKLQL

-160 GELDNIEEYMREIN
+160 SELDNIEEYMREIN

-202 AIDQDHRH
+202 AIDQDHRQ

-223 DISRLINEI
+223 DIARLINEI
-232 TEEISRQSGFTK
+232 TEEISRQAGFAK
-244 IENQNLL
+244 IENQNML

-256 IRNGESMGTGILNR
+256 IRNGEAMGTGILNR

-279 DAGAPDEQLDAPKV
+279 EAGAPDEQLEVPRV
-293 KISGL
+293 NITGL

-310 DYEKTLFDAIGV
+310 DYEKTLFDAIG
-322 TVDKKPGATFGL
+322 TTIDKKAGANFGL
-334 VAVAPIGKNDGE
+334 VAVSPIGKNEGE

-371 SKKVA
+371 SKRVA

-381 SGDVVVPEVH
+381 SGEVVVPEVH

>member
-1 MKKIASGMIYKYI
+1 MHYRLFIL
-14 TLIIVSLAI
+14 LISSLILANSSLLDRVGFGDKEQDV
-23 ASCGALQGEREEI
+23 AE
-36 ADLEPL
+36 LEPI
-42 PEEQPQD
+42 PTEESLQEP
-49 GDETSILI
+49 SILI
-57 DDDQMLPTSDD
+57 DDEEMMPGPDDYIDDNSIARTEQMS
-68 PIVDDREF
+68 
-76 SRAEQLESDP
+76 SDP
-86 SGTFVGQKI
+86 CGTFVGQKI
-95 NPLRE
+95 GPLRS
-100 DFEAVTEAFLVHRVS
+100 DFDAVMEAFNAHRDS
-115 YEEVKSRV
+115 YEEIKSRI

-130 YGTVAAISTKLQL
+130 YGTVAAINTKLQL

-160 GELDNIEEYMREIN
+160 GELDSIEEYMREIN
-174 LLNQKVNADAGVVAL
+174 LLTQKVNADAGVVAL

-202 AIDQDHRH
+202 AIDQDHRQ
-210 LELLEDDTEKLEI
+210 LEFLEDDTEKLEI
-223 DISRLINEI
+223 DIARLINEI

-244 IENQNLL
+244 IENQNML

-256 IRNGESMGTGILNR
+256 IRNGEAMGTGILNR

-279 DAGAPDEQLDAPKV
+279 DAGAPDQQLDVPKV
-293 KISGL
+293 NISGL

-310 DYEKTLFDAIGV
+310 DYEKTLFDAIGT
-322 TVDKKPGATFGL
+322 TVDKKPNANFGL
-334 VAVAPIGKNDGE
+334 VAVSPIGKNEGE